1 MMQERKNG
9 RPILEHWQV
18 ISVLLAIYDVLAVCF
33 AYLFALWIRFDCE
46 ISAIPGQY
54 FDGYW
59 TFAPI
64 YALFCL
70 GVFWKLKLYK
80 SIWRFASFMELTR
93 IGMASA
99 ITTVFQIAGSIAV
112 MLLVG
117 DGAHYRMPI
126 SYYFVGAL
134 LQFILVLGIRFS
146 YRFVLLLRNLQS
158 REVDQSMD
166 PVMLVG
172 AGSAGQMIL
181 RDVNGGRSGAQRIV
195 CIIDDNPNKW
205 ERYIDGVPA

>member
-80 SIWRFASFMELTR
+80 SIWRLWS
-93 IGMASA
+93 
-99 ITTVFQIAGSIAV
+99 
-112 MLLVG
+112 
-117 DGAHYRMPI
+117 
-126 SYYFVGAL
+126 
-134 LQFILVLGIRFS
+134 
-146 YRFVLLLRNLQS
+146 
-158 REVDQSMD
+158 
-166 PVMLVG
+166 
-172 AGSAGQMIL
+172 
-181 RDVNGGRSGAQRIV
+181 
-195 CIIDDNPNKW
+195 
-205 ERYIDGVPA
+205 